1 MEAKADQLMHE
12 AESDLKK
19 WSFFGGNSKY
29 EDAADKFK
37 RAGMSY
43 KAAKACTFCVSRAAG

>member
-12 AESDLKK
+12 AEADLKK